1 VDRAA
6 AASHGLRAAR
16 FRRCDA
22 ENRLLKARI
31 RAYACAVFF
40 VDAARR
46 PSYDPRFATRQ
57 AAPLPE
63 HAAMPTETTPS
74 HSARTAPSRRVALKT
89 LASLTAIGGLALAG
103 CSREDSKAASA
114 DGPAVVKKTGDK
126 VAFKYPNNP
135 SFDLIYLADELGYFE
150 GTNTRPEYVGKIAA
164 PQIIPLV
171 GTGEID
177 FGSRMVPLVI
187 SAIASGADLKVVAA
201 GGKTLQEAP
210 HMKYFVRKDSGIRN
224 PKDLEG
230 KTIGFNSFGA
240 CAEFVTKKYLR
251 QHDVDVTKINF
262 VVIPDEQAEQTLV
275 TGNTDL
281 AIIHAPFSGR
291 ADNAESL
298 VRLWSDFDLDGGLGG
313 MAPYSA
319 HGQFIRQHPEAV
331 RDVVAALAKAGNWVN
346 ANTEEARKL
355 VAKRINMDLKNV
367 DRYAYVD
374 DLVVTEPPI
383 QYYID
388 ILQSE
393 GKLAAGK
400 VAVKDVYTNE
410 FNPFAQP
417 AKS

>member
-1 VDRAA
+1 MSI
-6 AASHGLRAAR
+6 AS
-16 FRRCDA
+16 
-22 ENRLLKARI
+22 
-31 RAYACAVFF
+31 
-40 VDAARR
+40 
-46 PSYDPRFATRQ
+46 
-57 AAPLPE
+57 
-63 HAAMPTETTPS
+63 TP
-74 HSARTAPSRRVALKT
+74 ALPSRRRALKT
-89 LASLTAIGGLALAG
+89 FASLTAAGSLGGLLLAG
-103 CSREDSKAASA
+103 CSRDEGKTASA
-114 DGPAVVKKTGDK
+114 SAAPAVVKKTGDK

-150 GTNTRPEYVGKIAA
+150 GTNTRPDYVGKIAA

-210 HMKYFVRKDSGIRN
+210 HMKYFVRKDSGIRA

-251 QHDVDVTKINF
+251 QHGVDVNKINF

-291 ADNAESL
+291 ADNADSL

-331 RDVVAALAKAGNWVN
+331 RDVVTALAKAGNWVN

-355 VAKRINMDLKNV
+355 VAKRINMELKNV

-393 GKLAAGK
+393 GKLATGK
-400 VAVKDVYTNE
+400 VAVKDVYTND
-410 FNPFAQP
+410 FNPFA
-417 AKS
+417 AKAAKT

>member
-1 VDRAA
+1 MTIDTLPVHPAP
-6 AASHGLRAAR
+6 AR
-16 FRRCDA
+16 
-22 ENRLLKARI
+22 
-31 RAYACAVFF
+31 
-40 VDAARR
+40 
-46 PSYDPRFATRQ
+46 
-57 AAPLPE
+57 
-63 HAAMPTETTPS
+63 
-74 HSARTAPSRRVALKT
+74 PSRRRALQT
-89 LASLTAIGGLALAG
+89 FASLAAVGSLALAG
-103 CSREDSKAASA
+103 CSRGDDKGAAA
-114 DGPAVVKKTGDK
+114 GGPAVVKKSGDK
-126 VAFKYPNNP
+126 VGFKYPNNP

-150 GTNTRPEYVGKIAA
+150 GTNTRPDYVGKIAA

-210 HMKYFVRKDSGIRN
+210 HMKYFVRKDSGIRA

-251 QHDVDVTKINF
+251 QHGVDVNKINF

-281 AIIHAPFSGR
+281 AIIHAPYSGR
-291 ADNAESL
+291 ADNAEQL

-319 HGQFIRQHPEAV
+319 HGEFIRQHPEAV
-331 RDVVAALAKAGNWVN
+331 RDVVTALAKAGNWVN

-355 VAKRINMDLKNV
+355 IGKRINMDLKNV

-383 QYYID
+383 QYYVD

-410 FNPFAQP
+410 FNPFA
-417 AKS
+417 KKT

>member
-1 VDRAA
+1 MPSENN
-6 AASHGLRAAR
+6 ASLSTGLR
-16 FRRCDA
+16 
-22 ENRLLKARI
+22 
-31 RAYACAVFF
+31 
-40 VDAARR
+40 
-46 PSYDPRFATRQ
+46 PSQ
-57 AAPLPE
+57 
-63 HAAMPTETTPS
+63 
-74 HSARTAPSRRVALKT
+74 PSRRAALKT
-89 LASLTAIGGLALAG
+89 VASLGAASAFGGIALLG
-103 CSREDSKAASA
+103 CSREQAASA
-114 DGPAVVKKTGDK
+114 SAGGPAVVKKTGDK
-126 VAFKYPNNP
+126 VAFKYPDNP
-135 SFDLIYLADELGYFE
+135 SFDLIYLADQLGYFE
-150 GTNTRPEYVGKIAA
+150 GTNTRPQYVGKIAA

-210 HMKYFVRKDSGIRN
+210 HMKYFVRKDSGIRQ

-251 QHDVDVTKINF
+251 QHGVDVNKINF
-262 VVIPDEQAEQTLV
+262 VVIPDDQAEQTLV
-275 TGNTDL
+275 TRNTDL

-410 FNPFAQP
+410 FNPFAQQA

>member
-1 VDRAA
+1 MPPRRAA
-6 AASHGLRAAR
+6 LR
-16 FRRCDA
+16 
-22 ENRLLKARI
+22 
-31 RAYACAVFF
+31 
-40 VDAARR
+40 
-46 PSYDPRFATRQ
+46 
-57 AAPLPE
+57 
-63 HAAMPTETTPS
+63 
-74 HSARTAPSRRVALKT
+74 T
-89 LASLTAIGGLALAG
+89 LAALALGGTGLVG
-103 CSREDSKAASA
+103 CSRQDAAGGA
-114 DGPAVVKKTGDK
+114 PAVVRQVGDK
-126 VAFKYPNNP
+126 VGFKYPDNP
-135 SFDLIYLADELGYFE
+135 SFDLVYLADQLGYFE
-150 GTNTRPEYVGKIAA
+150 GTNTRPSYIGKIAA

-210 HMKYFVRKDSGIRN
+210 HMKYFVRKDSGIRA

-251 QHDVDVTKINF
+251 QHGVDVNRINF
-262 VVIPDEQAEQTLV
+262 VVVPDEQAEQTLV

-291 ADNAESL
+291 ADHAEPL
-298 VRLWSDFDLDGGLGG
+298 LRLWSDYDLDGGLGG

-319 HGQFIRQHPEAV
+319 HGRFIREHPEAV
-331 RDVVAALAKAGNWVN
+331 RDVVTALAKAGNWVN
-346 ANTEEARKL
+346 ANPEDARKL
-355 VAKRINMDLKNV
+355 VSKRINMSLENV

-393 GKLAAGK
+393 GKLASGK
-400 VAVKDVYTNE
+400 VTVQDVYTNE
-410 FNPFAQP
+410 FNPFVQKS

>member
-1 VDRAA
+1 MNE
-6 AASHGLRAAR
+6 SS
-16 FRRCDA
+16 
-22 ENRLLKARI
+22 
-31 RAYACAVFF
+31 
-40 VDAARR
+40 R
-46 PSYDPRFATRQ
+46 PS
-57 AAPLPE
+57 
-63 HAAMPTETTPS
+63 
-74 HSARTAPSRRVALKT
+74 PSRRSALRT
-89 LASLTAIGGLALAG
+89 LASIGLAGSAGGLALALGG
-103 CSREDSKAASA
+103 CSREDKAATSA
-114 DGPAVVKKTGDK
+114 AGPAIVKSTGEK
-126 VAFKYPNNP
+126 VAFKYPDNP
-135 SFDLIYLADELGYFE
+135 SFDLIYLADQLGYFE
-150 GTNTRPEYVGKIAA
+150 GTSTRPQYVGKIAA

-177 FGSRMVPLVI
+177 FGARMVPLVI

-210 HMKYFVRKDSGIRN
+210 HMKYFVRKDSGIRT

-230 KTIGFNSFGA
+230 KTVGFNSFGA
-240 CAEFVTKKYLR
+240 CAEFVTKKFLR
-251 QHDVDVTKINF
+251 EKGVDVAKINF
-262 VVIPDEQAEQTLV
+262 LVVPDEQAEQTLV

-291 ADNAESL
+291 ADNAQQL

-313 MAPYSA
+313 MAPYSG
-319 HGQFIRQHPEAV
+319 HGRFIREHPEAT
-331 RDVVAALAKAGNWVN
+331 RDVVTALAKAGNWVN
-346 ANTEEARKL
+346 ANPEEARKL
-355 VAKRINMDLKNV
+355 VSKRINMALENV

-400 VAVKDVYTNE
+400 VEVRQVYTNE
-410 FNPFAQP
+410 FNPFAQSRT

>member
-1 VDRAA
+1 MSIESPSASSVRA
-6 AASHGLRAAR
+6 
-16 FRRCDA
+16 
-22 ENRLLKARI
+22 
-31 RAYACAVFF
+31 V
-40 VDAARR
+40 
-46 PSYDPRFATRQ
+46 
-57 AAPLPE
+57 
-63 HAAMPTETTPS
+63 
-74 HSARTAPSRRVALKT
+74 PSRRVALKT
-89 LASLTAIGGLALAG
+89 LASLTTLGGLGALGLAG
-103 CSREDSKAASA
+103 CSRDDGKSAAA
-114 DGPAVVKKTGDK
+114 GGPAVVKQAGEK
-126 VAFKYPNNP
+126 VAFKYPDNP
-135 SFDLIYLADELGYFE
+135 SFDLIYLADQLGYFE
-150 GTNTRPEYVGKIAA
+150 GTNTRPQYVGKIAA

-210 HMKYFVRKDSGIRN
+210 HMKYFVRKDSGIRK

-251 QHDVDVTKINF
+251 QHDVDVSKINF

-275 TGNTDL
+275 TRNTDL

-291 ADNAESL
+291 ADNADQL

-319 HGQFIRQHPEAV
+319 HGKFIREHPQAV
-331 RDVVAALAKAGNWVN
+331 RDVVTALAKAGNWVN
-346 ANTEEARKL
+346 ANPEEARKL

-367 DRYAYVD
+367 DRYAYVE

-383 QYYID
+383 QYYVD

-393 GKLAAGK
+393 GKIPAGK
-400 VAVKDVYTNE
+400 VSVKALYTNE
-410 FNPFAQP
+410 FNPHAQQQQP
-417 AKS
+417 AKT

>member
-1 VDRAA
+1 VPERAA
-6 AASHGLRAAR
+6 MSIESPSASFVRA
-16 FRRCDA
+16 
-22 ENRLLKARI
+22 
-31 RAYACAVFF
+31 V
-40 VDAARR
+40 
-46 PSYDPRFATRQ
+46 
-57 AAPLPE
+57 
-63 HAAMPTETTPS
+63 
-74 HSARTAPSRRVALKT
+74 PSRRLALKT
-89 LASLTAIGGLALAG
+89 LASLTTLGGLGGLGALGLAG
-103 CSREDSKAASA
+103 CSRGGDKGAAA
-114 DGPAVVKKTGDK
+114 GGPAVVKQAGDK
-126 VAFKYPNNP
+126 VAFKYPDNP
-135 SFDLIYLADELGYFE
+135 SFDLIYLADQLGYFE
-150 GTNTRPEYVGKIAA
+150 GTNTRPQYVGKIAA

-210 HMKYFVRKDSGIRN
+210 HMKYFVRKDSGIRT

-251 QHDVDVTKINF
+251 QHDVDVNKINF

-275 TGNTDL
+275 TRNTDL

-291 ADNAESL
+291 ADHADAL

-319 HGQFIRQHPEAV
+319 HGRFIREHPEAV
-331 RDVVAALAKAGNWVN
+331 RDVVTALAKAGNWVN
-346 ANTEEARKL
+346 ANPEEARKL
-355 VAKRINMDLKNV
+355 VAKRINMDLQNV

-383 QYYID
+383 QYYVD

-393 GKLAAGK
+393 GKIPAGK
-400 VAVKDVYTNE
+400 ISVKEVYTNE

-417 AKS
+417 QAAKA